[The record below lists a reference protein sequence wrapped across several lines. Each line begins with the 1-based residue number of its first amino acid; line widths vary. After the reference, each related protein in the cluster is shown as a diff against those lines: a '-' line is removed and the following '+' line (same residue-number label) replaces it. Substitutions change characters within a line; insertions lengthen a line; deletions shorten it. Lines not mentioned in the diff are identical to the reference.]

1 MRDEE
6 ILKNIQDISKW
17 LDSIIVEVN
26 KINETLEDVLANVPV
41 SVKAWKK
48 SNES

>member
-1 MRDEE
+1 MMRDEE

-41 SVKAWKK
+41 SVKAWTK
-48 SNES
+48 

>member
-41 SVKAWKK
+41 SVKTWTK
-48 SNES
+48 

>member
-41 SVKAWKK
+41 SVKAWTK
-48 SNES
+48 